1 MDQSIVCSVGCAPNV
16 WPTVHRTVFTIVAVS
31 LIGVVPLHAADGGP
45 VDRRSHV
52 LFRSLQSADASHE
65 IRIDR
70 STDGGV
76 TWETPRGLPVRS
88 LPLNRAGEPLSVTAA
103 TTWFGP
109 GRSLVLA
116 AVGSRLFASDD
127 GTFSWNEIDLSDAT
141 NPSSY
146 ITALA
151 VDPQDS
157 DHWLIGTSY
166 DGIYRSRDAGG
177 SWSELT
183 DDREARDLYFG
194 AGFFEEVRDLWF
206 TDDGSVVVRAG
217 FGAGF
222 VSLNVET
229 GVTTRLGPSIDGDR
243 SYAKIAEASQRPRV
257 VDLTTGDSLA
267 SPSLARDSHLPNTAT
282 SSDSA
287 ARQPLST
294 AKAERRERATGHTGI
309 YVSSGNA
316 APERIGSY
324 LELIR
329 TRGYTAIVVDVKDD
343 EGRVTYDSSLEL
355 PRAIG
360 AVTPIVDLPD
370 LVREAHAQGT
380 YVIARLVVFKD
391 RRLYALDD
399 NRLAMWDRVRNRPF
413 GVFRT
418 YVDEDTGER
427 RSVQVEHWVD
437 PYSTEVWAY
446 NIDIAQEVAGL
457 GVDEIQFDYIRFP
470 SDGNADNAISRYEVD
485 GADRV
490 QALEGFLSAARSA
503 IELPISID
511 VFGFNAWSNMSYL
524 GQDVVRLSVYVDAI
538 CPMFYPSHFVLPFMP
553 QFSYLDRGNVIYDL
567 GTRRLHALVDDRALV
582 RPYVQAFLIGAELQ
596 YERPEYVRYL
606 NLQLD
611 GLRSGGA
618 DGYTLWNA
626 SGRYYMLP

>member
-1 MDQSIVCSVGCAPNV
+1 M
-16 WPTVHRTVFTIVAVS
+16 
-31 LIGVVPLHAADGGP
+31 
-45 VDRRSHV
+45 
-52 LFRSLQSADASHE
+52 
-65 IRIDR
+65 
-70 STDGGV
+70 
-76 TWETPRGLPVRS
+76 PVRS
-88 LPLNRAGEPLSVTAA
+88 LPLDRAGEPLPVTAA
-103 TTWFGP
+103 TTWYGS

-116 AVGSRLFASDD
+116 AVGSRLFASED
-127 GTFSWNEIDLSDAT
+127 GAVSWREIDLTETT

-151 VDPQDS
+151 VDPRNS

-166 DGIYRSRDAGG
+166 DGIYRSLDGG
-177 SWSELT
+177 ASWSDLT
-183 DDREARDLYFG
+183 EDHEGSDLYSG
-194 AGFFEEVRDLWF
+194 AGFFEEVRELWF
-206 TDDGSVVVRAG
+206 SGYGSVIVRGG

-222 VSLNVET
+222 VSLNLET
-229 GVTTRLGPSIDGDR
+229 GATTRLGPGVAGEN
-243 SYAKIAEASQRPRV
+243 SYARIADASQHPRV
-257 VDLTTGDSLA
+257 IDLTTGDPLV
-267 SPSLARDSHLPNTAT
+267 SPGLVQNARRSSETTMPAVETHRSHNGAVK
-282 SSDSA
+282 
-287 ARQPLST
+287 QPLSA
-294 AKAERRERATGHTGI
+294 AKAERRELAAGLTGI

-329 TRGYTAIVVDVKDD
+329 TRGYSAIVVDVKDD

-355 PRAIG
+355 PRALG
-360 AVTPIVDLPD
+360 AVTPIVDLPE
-370 LVREAHAQGT
+370 LVREAHEQGT

-399 NRLAMWDRVRNRPF
+399 NRLAMWDRVRDRPF

-446 NIDIAQEVAGL
+446 NIDVAQEVAAL

-470 SDGNADNAISRYEVD
+470 SDGDADNAVSRYEID
-485 GADRV
+485 GAGRV

-524 GQDVVRLSVYVDAI
+524 GQDVVRLSAYVDVI
-538 CPMFYPSHFVLPFMP
+538 CPMFYPSHFVRTFMP
-553 QFSYLDRGNVIYDL
+553 QFSYLDRSNLIYDL
-567 GTRRLHALVDDRALV
+567 GTRRLHALVDGRVLV

-606 NLQLD
+606 NLQID
-611 GLRSGGA
+611 GLHSGGA